1 MITYE
6 RKKNYIVRL
15 KERDVDICN
24 GLEETIYFFIK
35 DEMGLSRK
43 DILGKSRHRDLV
55 VARKVIV
62 TILNNYYDIHED
74 ISGLFIN
81 RDRTTALY
89 YMRNFKSDYKYDRL
103 FRTAYDKILFRTN
116 FIERKNITPNE
127 YKKGLEEENKHQ
139 QETIERYRAKI
150 EELESIIQQTEGV
163 NELSLS

>member
-81 RDRTTALY
+81 RD
-89 YMRNFKSDYKYDRL
+89 
-103 FRTAYDKILFRTN
+103 
-116 FIERKNITPNE
+116 
-127 YKKGLEEENKHQ
+127 
-139 QETIERYRAKI
+139 
-150 EELESIIQQTEGV
+150 
-163 NELSLS
+163 